1 MLPHPIL
8 PILDRYTEHV
18 DSADQYWLSHHPLRL
33 LVVGLCRHVR
43 LRDHQYMGIL
53 AKGLQEFAECC
64 AADVGYDGAGLERR
78 AS

>member
-18 DSADQYWLSHHPLRL
+18 DSADQYWLSHHPFRL

-43 LRDHQYMGIL
+43 LRDHQYLGIL
-53 AKGLQEFAECC
+53 VEGLQEFAERRS
-64 AADVGYDGAGLERR
+64 ADAGYYGACLK
-78 AS
+78 